1 MTFLA
6 LPSMAPLPAARA
18 APLRYHHWGVSPAGW
33 ATAGTSMATAPG
45 AVAAGVPVAQ
55 APSSRVVAMAATRDV
70 ERDMDGHI
78 SQVNRAFIMQNGARH
93 ADDTLIFRVRL
104 VPRARLG

>member
-1 MTFLA
+1 
-6 LPSMAPLPAARA
+6 
-18 APLRYHHWGVSPAGW
+18 
-33 ATAGTSMATAPG
+33 MATAPG